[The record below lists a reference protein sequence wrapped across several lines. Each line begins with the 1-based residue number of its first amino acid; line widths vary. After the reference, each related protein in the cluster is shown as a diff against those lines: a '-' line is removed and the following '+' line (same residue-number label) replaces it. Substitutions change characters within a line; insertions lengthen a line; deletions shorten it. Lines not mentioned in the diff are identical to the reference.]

1 MLAAMTKTA
10 IAIRHVPFEDL
21 GILEDALSRAS
32 YEVRYREAG
41 LDDLGAADLAEANL
55 LIVLGGPIGAYEED
69 RYPFLAD
76 ELRAIERRLRLGAPT
91 LGVCLGAQLLAR
103 ALGAPVYS
111 GPTRE
116 IGWDGVQLTDAGLRS
131 PLRHLG
137 GTSVLHWHGDTFDL
151 PAGAELLAST
161 AAYRNQAFRIGPSL
175 LGLQFHAEVVSS
187 RVEQWLI
194 GHASELAANGVDPRT
209 IRADTAR
216 CGAALDMAGRRL
228 FAEWLSGLSEAA
240 S

>member
-1 MLAAMTKTA
+1 MLAEMTKTA

-21 GILEDALSRAS
+21 GILEDALGRAS

-41 LDDLGAADLAEANL
+41 LDDLGAADLAEADL
-55 LIVLGGPIGAYEED
+55 LVVLGGPIGAYEED

-76 ELRAIERRLRLGAPT
+76 ELRVIERRLRLGAPT

-103 ALGAPVYS
+103 ALGARVYS
-111 GPTRE
+111 GPTKE
-116 IGWDGVQLTDAGLRS
+116 IGWGEVQLTDAGRGS

-137 GTSVLHWHGDTFDL
+137 GASVLHWHGDTFDL

-161 AAYRNQAFRIGPSL
+161 AACRNQAFRIGPEV
-175 LGLQFHAEVVSS
+175 LGLQFHAEVLSS

-209 IRADTAR
+209 IRADTVR
-216 CGAALDMAGRRL
+216 YGGALDMAGRRL
-228 FAEWLSGLSEAA
+228 FAEWLSASSAA